1 MKVDY
6 EIFSTIGRVRKANQ
20 DNYYVDGYTKPIQDN
35 ESQMSGSSESD
46 IHRVA
51 VCDGMGG
58 MSSGEIAS
66 QIAVQ
71 ILINHCSKK
80 TEFDWEDYIEEV
92 NIEICKYQSK
102 HHIHM
107 GTTLAGLSVN
117 SSEVISVNIGDSRVY
132 QIRRGKIRQLSKD
145 HNEYQI
151 MVNSGIQFDESIMRM
166 AKCHLTQFLGLE
178 REKFNLEPHIVVEK
192 CIPGDIYILCSDGL
206 YNVLSDEQMLNI
218 ICKESKA
225 RYICKK
231 LVKKAEE
238 EGSMD
243 NITAMLVYIEKCKK
257 YNQYIEK
264 FKIIIR
270 EIIFY
275 LRKNHMK

>member
-46 IHRVA
+46 IHMFA

-71 ILINHCSKK
+71 ILSNHCSKK

-178 REKFNLEPHIVVEK
+178 RENFNLEPHIVVEK

-206 YNVLSDEQMLNI
+206 YNALSDEQMLNI

-243 NITAMLVYIEKCKK
+243 NITVMLVYIEKCKK